1 VNGILTKDD
10 KVFLSK
16 IARKIVELR
25 LVTPSIFFL
34 EMVKPL
40 NFIGSQTMVFFGP
53 IISAFVKT
61 DGYYRAAELFE
72 EHSSIEFLICELER
86 LGKDEQ

>member
-1 VNGILTKDD
+1 MIQNLTVDD
-10 KVFLSK
+10 KNFLTGVAKK
-16 IARKIVELR
+16 IIELK
-25 LVTPSIFFL
+25 LVTPAIFFF

-53 IISAFVKT
+53 IVSAFVKT

-72 EHSSIEFLICELER
+72 EHSSVEFLICELER

>member
-1 VNGILTKDD
+1 VSDILTKDD
-10 KVFLSK
+10 KAFLSK
-16 IARKIVELR
+16 LARKIVDSK

-72 EHSSIEFLICELER
+72 EHSSVEFLICELER

>member
-1 VNGILTKDD
+1 MNNSLNIEDKDFLTKLAEEV
-10 KVFLSK
+10 KS
-16 IARKIVELR
+16 RR
-25 LVTPSIFFL
+25 LTTPAIFFL
-34 EMVKPL
+34 EMTRPL
-40 NFIGSQTMVFFGP
+40 NFVGSQAMVFFGP

-72 EHSSIEFLICELER
+72 EHSSVEFLICELER

>member
-1 VNGILTKDD
+1 MSYILTIDD
-10 KVFLSK
+10 KKFLSK
-16 IARKIVELR
+16 LANKIAELK
-25 LVTPSIFFL
+25 LITPSIFFL

-53 IISAFVKT
+53 IISAFVKA

-72 EHSSIEFLICELER
+72 QHSSVEFLICELER
-86 LGKDEQ
+86 LSKSE

>member
-1 VNGILTKDD
+1 MRDTLTKDD
-10 KVFLSK
+10 KAFLSK
-16 IARKIVELR
+16 LAHKIVDLK

-34 EMVKPL
+34 EMAKPL

-72 EHSSIEFLICELER
+72 EHSSVEFLICELER
-86 LGKDEQ
+86 LGKDDQ

>member
-1 VNGILTKDD
+1 VSSVLTKDD
-10 KVFLSK
+10 KAFLSK
-16 IARKIVELR
+16 LARKIVELK

-72 EHSSIEFLICELER
+72 EHSSVEFLICELER

>member
-1 VNGILTKDD
+1 MNGILTKDD

-72 EHSSIEFLICELER
+72 EHSSVEFLICELER

>member
-1 VNGILTKDD
+1 MNGVLTKDD
-10 KVFLSK
+10 KAFLSK
-16 IARKIVELR
+16 LARKIVELK

-72 EHSSIEFLICELER
+72 SNVSVEFLISELER
-86 LGKDEQ
+86 LGKNG

>member
-1 VNGILTKDD
+1 MKDTLTKDD
-10 KVFLSK
+10 KAFLSK
-16 IARKIVELR
+16 LAHKIVDLK

-34 EMVKPL
+34 EMAKPL

-72 EHSSIEFLICELER
+72 EHSSVEFLICELER
-86 LGKDEQ
+86 LGKDEH

>member
-1 VNGILTKDD
+1 MIQNLTVDD
-10 KVFLSK
+10 KNFLTG
-16 IARKIVELR
+16 IAKRIIELK
-25 LVTPSIFFL
+25 LVTPAIFFF
-34 EMVKPL
+34 EMAKPL

-72 EHSSIEFLICELER
+72 SNVSVEFLISELER
-86 LGKDEQ
+86 LGKNG

>member
-1 VNGILTKDD
+1 MSALTKDD
-10 KVFLSK
+10 KNFLSRLAKK
-16 IARKIVELR
+16 IFEYQMI
-25 LVTPSIFFL
+25 TPSIFFL
-34 EMVKPL
+34 EMAKPL

-72 EHSSIEFLICELER
+72 EQSSVEFLICELEK
-86 LGKDEQ
+86 LGKNE

>member
-1 VNGILTKDD
+1 MIQNLTVDD
-10 KVFLSK
+10 KNFLTGVAKK
-16 IARKIVELR
+16 IIELK
-25 LVTPSIFFL
+25 LVTPAIFFF

-53 IISAFVKT
+53 IVSAFVKT

-72 EHSSIEFLICELER
+72 SKVSVEFLISELER
-86 LGKDEQ
+86 LGKNG

>member
-1 VNGILTKDD
+1 MIQNLTVDD
-10 KVFLSK
+10 KNFLTGIAKK
-16 IARKIVELR
+16 IIELK
-25 LVTPSIFFL
+25 LVTPAIFFF

-53 IISAFVKT
+53 IVSAFVKT

-72 EHSSIEFLICELER
+72 SNVSVEFLISELER
-86 LGKDEQ
+86 LGKNG

>member
-1 VNGILTKDD
+1 MKDALTKDD
-10 KVFLSK
+10 KAFLSK
-16 IARKIVELR
+16 LAHKIVDLK

-34 EMVKPL
+34 EMAKPL
-40 NFIGSQTMVFFGP
+40 NLIGSQTMVFFGP

-72 EHSSIEFLICELER
+72 EHSSVEFLICELER

>member
-1 VNGILTKDD
+1 MNGVLTKDD
-10 KVFLSK
+10 KAFLSK
-16 IARKIVELR
+16 LARKIVELK

-72 EHSSIEFLICELER
+72 SSISVEFLISELER
-86 LGKDEQ
+86 LGKNG

>member
-1 VNGILTKDD
+1 MSYLLTNDDKAFLTK
-10 KVFLSK
+10 LANK
-16 IARKIVELR
+16 IDELK
-25 LVTPSIFFL
+25 LITPSIFFL

-61 DGYYRAAELFE
+61 DGYYKAELFE
-72 EHSSIEFLICELER
+72 QHSSVEFLICELER
-86 LGKDEQ
+86 LSKNE

>member
-1 VNGILTKDD
+1 MRDTLTKDD
-10 KVFLSK
+10 KAFLSK
-16 IARKIVELR
+16 LAHKIVDLK

-34 EMVKPL
+34 EMAKPL

-72 EHSSIEFLICELER
+72 EHSSVEFLICELER

>member
-1 VNGILTKDD
+1 MSSVLTKDD
-10 KVFLSK
+10 KAFLSK
-16 IARKIVELR
+16 LARKIVELE

-72 EHSSIEFLICELER
+72 EHSSVEFLICELER